1 MIILESWTPRW
12 RPQHDLENTSE
23 VDKPKNTIIF
33 MALNICSF
41 HWTQKN
47 NSNKYLQ
54 KLTCSTLEK
63 TLLG

>member
-41 HWTQKN
+41 HWTQK
-47 NSNKYLQ
+47 KQ
-54 KLTCSTLEK
+54 FQQIFAK
-63 TLLG
+63 TYM

>member
-33 MALNICSF
+33 IALNMCSF
-41 HWTQKN
+41 HWTQK
-47 NSNKYLQ
+47 
-54 KLTCSTLEK
+54 K
-63 TLLG
+63 TIPTNICKNLHVAH